1 MSENEKLLRFLYET
15 APGRLLLKPLVSRPL
30 SEAAG
35 RFLDT
40 PLSKPLIRPFLKAG
54 NIDLNEY
61 LPETYGCF
69 NDCFTRRIRPELRPL
84 PPEADA
90 LISPCDGRLSVW
102 PVHGDTV
109 LPIKQSRYTLAS
121 LLGSERLAR
130 PFRDG
135 LCLVFRLCVDDYH
148 RYCYFDSGVKS
159 ANVFLPGKLHTVRP
173 VALAAGPVFAENCR
187 EYTFLKTDHF
197 GLAAQIEVGAMLV
210 GKIENRDGPGPFRR
224 GAEKGRFLY
233 GGSTVVLLLRKDA
246 AVLRPGLLEASARGE
261 DTRVRMGE
269 LIGKAAPRPQRRTVC
284 ATQASPRL

>member
-1 MSENEKLLRFLYET
+1 MAKDERLLRFLYET

-40 PLSKPLIRPFLKAG
+40 PLSKPLIKPFLRAG
-54 NIDLNEY
+54 NIDLSEY
-61 LPETYGCF
+61 LPEDYGCF

-84 PPEADA
+84 PADETA
-90 LISPCDGRLSVW
+90 LISPCDARLSVW
-102 PVHGDTV
+102 PVTGNTV
-109 LPIKQSRYTLAS
+109 LPVKQSRFTIPG
-121 LLGSERLAR
+121 LLGSEKLAR

-187 EYTFLKTDHF
+187 EYTFLKTEHF
-197 GLAAQIEVGAMLV
+197 GLAAQIEIGALLV
-210 GKIENRDGPGPFRR
+210 GKIENRDGPGPFVR

-233 GGSTVVLLLRKDA
+233 GGSTVVLLLQKDA
-246 AVLRPGLLEASARGE
+246 AVLRPAILEASARGE
-261 DTRVRMGE
+261 ETRVRMGE
-269 LIGKAAPRPQRRTVC
+269 RIGEA
-284 ATQASPRL
+284 L

>member
-1 MSENEKLLRFLYET
+1 MPNDEKLLHFLYDT
-15 APGRLLLKPLVSRPL
+15 APGRILLKPLVSRPL
-30 SEAAG
+30 SRAAG
-35 RFLDT
+35 GFLDT
-40 PLSKPLIRPFLKAG
+40 SLSKPLIKPFLRAG
-54 NIDLNEY
+54 KIDLGDY
-61 LPETYGCF
+61 LPEDYACF

-84 PPEADA
+84 PEDETA

-102 PVHGDTV
+102 PIRGDTV
-109 LPIKQSRYTLAS
+109 LPIKQSRYTIPS
-121 LLGSERLAR
+121 LLRSEKLAA

-159 ANVFLPGKLHTVRP
+159 ANVFLPGRLHTVRP

-210 GKIENRDGPGPFRR
+210 GKIENHDGPGPFTR

-233 GGSTVVLLLRKDA
+233 GGSTIVLLLRKDA
-246 AVLRPGLLEASARGE
+246 ARILPELLEASARGE
-261 DTRVRMGE
+261 ETRVRMGQI
-269 LIGKAAPRPQRRTVC
+269 IGRA
-284 ATQASPRL
+284 

>member
-1 MSENEKLLRFLYET
+1 MSDDKVLRFLYGT

-40 PLSKPLIRPFLKAG
+40 PLSRPLIRPFLRSAS
-54 NIDLNEY
+54 IDLSDY
-61 LPETYGCF
+61 LPEEYACF

-84 PPEADA
+84 PAEEDV
-90 LISPCDGRLSVW
+90 LFSPCDGRLTAR
-102 PVHGDTV
+102 PITDGTV
-109 LPIKQSRYTLAS
+109 LPIKQSAYMVAS
-121 LLGSERLAR
+121 LLGSEKLAR
-130 PFRDG
+130 PFLDG

-173 VALAAGPVFAENCR
+173 VALAAAPVFAENCR
-187 EYTFLKTDHF
+187 EYTFLKTEHF

-210 GKIENRDGPGPFRR
+210 GKIENRDGPGPFVR

-233 GGSTVVLLLRKDA
+233 GGSTIVVLLRKGA
-246 AVLRPGLLEASARGE
+246 AVLRQDILEASARGE
-261 DTRVRMGE
+261 ETRVRMGE
-269 LIGKAAPRPQRRTVC
+269 AIGK
-284 ATQASPRL
+284 SDK

>member
-1 MSENEKLLRFLYET
+1 MSEDKALRFLYET

-40 PLSKPLIRPFLKAG
+40 PLSKPLIKPFLRAG
-54 NIDLNEY
+54 HIDLAEY
-61 LPETYGCF
+61 LPEDYRCF
-69 NDCFTRRIRPELRPL
+69 NDCFTRRIRPELRPI
-84 PPEADA
+84 PADERA
-90 LISPCDGRLSVW
+90 LIAPCDARLTVR
-102 PVHGDTV
+102 PIEGDTV
-109 LPIKQSRYTLAS
+109 LPIKQSRFTIPA
-121 LLGSERLAR
+121 LLGSEKLAR

-173 VALAAGPVFAENCR
+173 VALAAEPVFTENCR

-197 GLAAQIEVGAMLV
+197 GLAAQIEVGALLV
-210 GKIENRDGPGPFRR
+210 GKIENHDGPGPFRR

-261 DTRVRMGE
+261 ETRVRMGE
-269 LIGKAAPRPQRRTVC
+269 QLGAARI
-284 ATQASPRL
+284 

>member
-1 MSENEKLLRFLYET
+1 MSQDDKLLRFLYDT
-15 APGRLLLKPLVSRPL
+15 APGRLLLRPLVSRPL
-30 SEAAG
+30 SRAAG

-40 PLSKPLIRPFLKAG
+40 PLSRPLIGPFLRAG
-54 NIDLNEY
+54 HIDLGDY
-61 LPETYGCF
+61 LPEDYACF

-84 PPEADA
+84 PEDETA
-90 LISPCDGRLSVW
+90 LFSPCDGRLTAY
-102 PVHGDTV
+102 PIREDTV
-109 LPIKQSRYTLAS
+109 LPVKQSRYTISS
-121 LLGSERLAR
+121 LLGSEKLAA

-187 EYTFLKTDHF
+187 EYTFLKTEHF

-210 GKIENRDGPGPFRR
+210 GKIENHDGPGPFVR

-233 GGSTVVLLLRKDA
+233 GGSTVILLLRQGA
-246 AVLRPGLLEASARGE
+246 ARLLPALWEASARGQE
-261 DTRVRMGE
+261 TRVRMGQI
-269 LIGKAAPRPQRRTVC
+269 LGTAGGRAPCKETGEDVPGAV
-284 ATQASPRL
+284 L